1 MKYWLCLLSLIIFL
15 PLSAYAETN
24 DVEITVVDSNEDPI
38 NPWGL
43 YIEIYRDGDSTPVQI
58 LDQPTNSSYVSLEN
72 GKYRI
77 NVYRH
82 DMFVGYSIVTLHNN
96 SEQLRIPVASLG
108 GTLFTV
114 QYADTKPIPGAKVE
128 IFSQKGTK
136 WAEDFTGLDGRTE
149 RFWLQPPVS
158 TDEYYSAT
166 ISLGEEVSYDVSQ
179 FRFSQGYNDELVI
192 TPWKSIVDDNIKI
205 QLYKNI
211 KQPVSDY
218 DGKFVIEIF
227 DNNNEKILESDV
239 NSHGETTFSNI
250 PVGYYFLRV
259 LQHHDDEFSDP
270 TVWAIN
276 RILINSNIHEI
287 QILGLENQDI
297 DDGADLSENAPVIE
311 SPDETCNCVAFRLDN
326 IQDYYLTDIQMEL
339 IDLFLTKNA
348 PLTIGVIGNNI
359 GSDTELVD
367 FLKENISEH
376 DELISV
382 GNHGDTFDI
391 TSLNE
396 EEQIALIKNSN
407 ENVLRSLGK
416 DPSVFIPSFG
426 TYNESTLSA
435 LASEGVNYVSSVSSS
450 DLPPYSFK
458 DESVFRFP
466 TTASSG
472 YIEQG
477 KAWYGIPA
485 NQTMSDVIFSIR
497 DYGFAVVLLHPRDY
511 ANNDGWAFED
521 ELNVPQYFELNDLI
535 NEVTDYGLK
544 IVSIDDIDRNAQFFS
559 NAAIPHWFK
568 NIALWWSAGKISN
581 DEFIT
586 SIEYLMNEK
595 IIQVPQIESDD
606 DSVNRHIP
614 LVFKNNARLWSHD
627 QITDTEFIDNI
638 QILVK
643 NGVIRVR

>member
-1 MKYWLCLLSLIIFL
+1 MKF
-15 PLSAYAETN
+15 
-24 DVEITVVDSNEDPI
+24 
-38 NPWGL
+38 
-43 YIEIYRDGDSTPVQI
+43 
-58 LDQPTNSSYVSLEN
+58 
-72 GKYRI
+72 
-77 NVYRH
+77 
-82 DMFVGYSIVTLHNN
+82 
-96 SEQLRIPVASLG
+96 
-108 GTLFTV
+108 
-114 QYADTKPIPGAKVE
+114 
-128 IFSQKGTK
+128 
-136 WAEDFTGLDGRTE
+136 
-149 RFWLQPPVS
+149 
-158 TDEYYSAT
+158 
-166 ISLGEEVSYDVSQ
+166 
-179 FRFSQGYNDELVI
+179 
-192 TPWKSIVDDNIKI
+192 
-205 QLYKNI
+205 
-211 KQPVSDY
+211 
-218 DGKFVIEIF
+218 
-227 DNNNEKILESDV
+227 
-239 NSHGETTFSNI
+239 
-250 PVGYYFLRV
+250 
-259 LQHHDDEFSDP
+259 
-270 TVWAIN
+270 
-276 RILINSNIHEI
+276 

-511 ANNDGWAFED
+511 ANNDGWAF
-521 ELNVPQYFELNDLI
+521 
-535 NEVTDYGLK
+535 
-544 IVSIDDIDRNAQFFS
+544 
-559 NAAIPHWFK
+559 
-568 NIALWWSAGKISN
+568 
-581 DEFIT
+581 
-586 SIEYLMNEK
+586 
-595 IIQVPQIESDD
+595 
-606 DSVNRHIP
+606 
-614 LVFKNNARLWSHD
+614 
-627 QITDTEFIDNI
+627 
-638 QILVK
+638 
-643 NGVIRVR
+643 